1 MDWIILGTGDVAR
14 KFAIDVV
21 AAGHRVTGVASRD
34 PGNARAFA
42 ASLGLQAETGDY
54 GTVLGGPGR
63 AVYIATPPAQ
73 HEAHALSAIAAGKAV
88 LIEKPMAPDAATAGR
103 IAQAARAAGVF
114 AMEAMW
120 TRFQPLVQAVRARVG
135 AGALGE
141 LRGFDARFLL
151 PNRPDPAASLFDPD
165 RGGGALLHRGIY
177 GLSLAR
183 HLLGP
188 VEELVSLA
196 RLGGTGV
203 DEDSALVLRH
213 GSGAITTLRASLRTA
228 GPEASTLF
236 GTAGTLTL
244 EGPVYRPTGAR
255 LVPVHPMAATGGGG
269 PRRLEAF
276 RESGLG
282 LRLSGRLSRLRAA
295 RKARRLAAPFA
306 GNGYRHQALAVAE
319 ALSRGETE
327 HALMPLDESIEIL
340 ALVDRARDN
349 WTGGDRP

>member
-1 MDWIILGTGDVAR
+1 MDWIIFGTGDVAR

-21 AAGHRVTGVASRD
+21 AAGHRIRGVASRD
-34 PGNARAFA
+34 PDNARAFA
-42 ASLGLQAETGDY
+42 ASLGLSAETGDY
-54 GTVLGGPGR
+54 DRVLEGPGR

-73 HEAHALSAIAAGKAV
+73 HEAHARAAIAAGKAV
-88 LIEKPMAPDAATAGR
+88 LIEKPMAPDAAAAAR
-103 IAQAARAAGVF
+103 IAAAARAAGVF

-120 TRFQPLVQAVRARVG
+120 TRFQPLVQAVRARIG
-135 AGALGE
+135 AGDLGE

-151 PNRPDPAASLFDPD
+151 PNRPDPTASLFDPD

-188 VEELVSLA
+188 VEDLVSLA
-196 RLGGTGV
+196 RIGATGV
-203 DEDSALVLRH
+203 DEDSALILRH

-228 GPEASTLF
+228 GPEASILC
-236 GTAGTLTL
+236 GTGGTLTL

-255 LVPVHPMAATGGGG
+255 LVAVHPMAAARGGG
-269 PRRLEAF
+269 PRRLETF
-276 RESGLG
+276 RESGAG
-282 LRLSGRLSRLRAA
+282 LLLSRQLSRLRA
-295 RKARRLAAPFA
+295 RRGAGRLHAPFA

-340 ALVDRARDN
+340 ALVDRARGE
-349 WTGGDRP
+349 WTGGERP